1 MRLETIQVLAGFRI
15 SRTEN
20 NGCRPSWSA
29 SRLLGLERQRQDMP
43 HDVDDGVRR
52 FGAAAGLECQTDHRA
67 LSGRSV

>member
-1 MRLETIQVLAGFRI
+1 
-15 SRTEN
+15 
-20 NGCRPSWSA
+20 
-29 SRLLGLERQRQDMP
+29 MP